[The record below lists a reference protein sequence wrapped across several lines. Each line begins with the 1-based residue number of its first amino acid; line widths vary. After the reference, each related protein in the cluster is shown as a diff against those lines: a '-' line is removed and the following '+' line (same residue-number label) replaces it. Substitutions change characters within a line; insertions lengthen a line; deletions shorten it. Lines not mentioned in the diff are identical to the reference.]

1 MKPGEELQEFRSC
14 RIGGRVF
21 SSKNPEPVAVP
32 VKLLESVLGLICEI
46 CVYPFSWVFGVKRR
60 AYVH

>member
-1 MKPGEELQEFRSC
+1 M
-14 RIGGRVF
+14 GGRAF

-32 VKLLESVLGLICEI
+32 VKLLESVLGLICI
-46 CVYPFSWVFGVKRR
+46 YPFSWVFGVKRR